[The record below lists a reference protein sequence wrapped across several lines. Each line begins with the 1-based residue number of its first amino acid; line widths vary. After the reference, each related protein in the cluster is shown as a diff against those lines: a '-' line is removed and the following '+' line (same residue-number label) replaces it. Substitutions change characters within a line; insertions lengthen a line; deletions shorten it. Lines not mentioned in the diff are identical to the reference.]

1 MTQTLSQ
8 LEHSEAFIERH
19 IGSSAEQR
27 QELLAAVGARSLS
40 ALIQQI
46 VPADIQLPGP
56 PPVGDAATEHQ
67 ALAELKAIASQNQRY
82 KSYIGMGY
90 SAVLTPPV
98 ILRNMLENPGWYTA
112 YTPYQPEVSQGRLE
126 ALLNFQTVTLDLTG
140 LDLASASLLDEATA
154 AAEAMALAKRASKLK
169 DANRFFVADDVHPQT
184 LDVVRTRAETFGF
197 DVIVDKAEKVL
208 ELDGVFGVLLQQV
221 GTTGELHDYSALLA
235 ELKSRKIITSV
246 AADIMALVLLT
257 APGKQGADVVFGS
270 AQRFGVPMGYGGPH
284 AAFFAC
290 RDEFK
295 RSMPGR
301 IIGVSRDAAGN
312 TALRMAMQTIGM
324 GYSAVLTPPVI
335 LRNMLENPGWYT
347 AYTPYQPEV
356 SQGRLEALLNF
367 QTVTLDLTGL
377 DLASASLLDEAT
389 AAAEAMALAKR
400 ASKLKD
406 ANRFFVADDVH
417 PQTLDVVR
425 TRAETFGFDVIVDKA
440 EKVLELDGVFGVLLQ
455 QVGTTGELHDYS
467 ALLAELKSRK
477 IITSVAADIMALVL
491 LTAPGKQG
499 ADVVFGSAQRFGVP
513 MGYGGPH
520 AAFFACRDEFKRS
533 MPGRIIGVSRDAAGN
548 TALRMAMQTREQ
560 HIRREKANSN
570 ICTSQVLLANIAS
583 LYAVYHGP
591 QGLQRIAGRIHRLTD
606 ILAAGLQKA
615 GLTLRHHTWFDTLTV
630 EVKDK
635 AAVLE
640 RALSFGINLRT
651 DIHGAVGITLD
662 EATSREDV
670 QTLFALLAGDNHG
683 LDIDALDAAVSKNSQ
698 SIPAAMLRQ
707 DPILTHPVFNRYHS
721 ETEMMRY
728 MHRLERK
735 DLALNQAMI
744 PLGSCTMKLNAAAEM
759 IPITWPEFSELH
771 PFCPPEQ
778 AAGYQQMIGQ
788 LSQWLVQLT
797 GYDAVCMQ
805 PNSGAQGEYAGLLAI
820 RRYHESRNEAGRH
833 VCLIPSSAHGTNPAS
848 AQMAGMSVVVVA
860 CDKNGN
866 IDLHDLRVKA
876 EQAGEELSCIMVTY
890 PSTHGVYEETIREVC
905 QIVHQFGGQ
914 VYLDGANM
922 NAQVGITT
930 PGYIGADVSH
940 LNLHKTFCIPHGGG
954 GPGMGPIGVKAH
966 LAPFVPGHSVVQID
980 GVTTQQGAVSAAPFG
995 SASILPIS
1003 WMYIRM
1009 MGAEGLKQASQ
1020 MAILNA
1026 NYIATRLKDAYPI
1039 LYTGRDHRVAHECIL
1054 DIRPLKEETGISEM
1068 DIAKR
1073 LIDFGFHAPTMSFPV
1088 ACTLMVEPTESE
1100 SKVELDRFIDAMLAI
1115 RSEIDRVAKGEWPL
1129 EDNPLVNAPHVQ
1141 AELVNDWQH
1150 PYSRELA
1157 VFPVA
1162 GVRENKYW
1170 PSVKRL
1176 DDVYGD
1182 RNLFCSCVP
1191 MSDYE

>member
-1 MTQTLSQ
+1 MTQNLSQ
-8 LEHSEAFIERH
+8 LEHNDAFIARH
-19 IGSSAEQR
+19 IGSSAEQ
-27 QELLAAVGARSLS
+27 QQQMLATIGASSLKT
-40 ALIQQI
+40 LIQQI
-46 VPADIQLPGP
+46 VPADIQLPSP
-56 PPVGDAATEHQ
+56 PPVGEAATEHQ
-67 ALAELKAIASQNQRY
+67 ALAELKGIASQNQCY

-90 SAVLTPPV
+90 SPVLTPPV

-126 ALLNFQTVTLDLTG
+126 ALLNFQQLTQDLTG

-154 AAEAMALAKRASKLK
+154 AAESMALAKRASKLK

-184 LDVVRTRAETFGF
+184 LDVVLTRAETFGF
-197 DVIVDKAEKVL
+197 EVVIDRAERVL

-235 ELKSRKIITSV
+235 ELKKRKIITSV

-257 APGKQGADVVFGS
+257 APG
-270 AQRFGVPMGYGGPH
+270 
-284 AAFFAC
+284 
-290 RDEFK
+290 
-295 RSMPGR
+295 
-301 IIGVSRDAAGN
+301 N
-312 TALRMAMQTIGM
+312 
-324 GYSAVLTPPVI
+324 
-335 LRNMLENPGWYT
+335 
-347 AYTPYQPEV
+347 
-356 SQGRLEALLNF
+356 
-367 QTVTLDLTGL
+367 
-377 DLASASLLDEAT
+377 
-389 AAAEAMALAKR
+389 
-400 ASKLKD
+400 
-406 ANRFFVADDVH
+406 
-417 PQTLDVVR
+417 
-425 TRAETFGFDVIVDKA
+425 
-440 EKVLELDGVFGVLLQ
+440 
-455 QVGTTGELHDYS
+455 
-467 ALLAELKSRK
+467 
-477 IITSVAADIMALVL
+477 
-491 LTAPGKQG
+491 QG

-591 QGLQRIAGRIHRLTD
+591 QGLQRIAGRIHRMTD
-606 ILAAGLQKA
+606 ILAAGLQQA
-615 GLTLRHHTWFDTLTV
+615 GLTLRFQHWFDTLTV
-630 EVKDK
+630 DVKDK
-635 AAVLE
+635 AAVLA

-662 EATSREDV
+662 ETTSREDI
-670 QTLFALLAGDNHG
+670 QALFSLLVGDNHG
-683 LDIDALDAAVSKNSQ
+683 LDIDQLDAKVSQHSQ
-698 SIPAAMLRQ
+698 SIPASMLRQ
-707 DPILTHPVFNRYHS
+707 DAILTHPVFNRYHS

-759 IPITWPEFSELH
+759 IPITWPEFAELH

-820 RRYHESRNEAGRH
+820 RRYHESRNQASRH
-833 VCLIPSSAHGTNPAS
+833 ICLIPSSAHGTNPAS

-860 CDKNGN
+860 CDKQGN
-866 IDLHDLRVKA
+866 IDLHDLRQK
-876 EQAGEELSCIMVTY
+876 AGEAGDELSCIMVTY

-980 GVTTQQGAVSAAPFG
+980 GMTTQQGAVSAAPFG

-1009 MGAEGLKQASQ
+1009 MGADGLKQASQ
-1020 MAILNA
+1020 VAILNA
-1026 NYIATRLKDAYPI
+1026 NYIATRLKGAYPV
-1039 LYTGRDHRVAHECIL
+1039 LYTGHDGRVAHECIL
-1054 DIRPLKEETGISEM
+1054 DIRPLKEATGISEM

-1088 ACTLMVEPTESE
+1088 AGTLMVEPTESE

-1115 RSEIDRVAKGEWPL
+1115 RAEIEKVAKGEWPL
-1129 EDNPLVNAPHVQ
+1129 EDNPLVNAPHTQ
-1141 AELVNDWQH
+1141 AELVGDWQH

-1157 VFPVA
+1157 VFPIA
-1162 GVRENKYW
+1162 GVLENKYW
-1170 PSVKRL
+1170 PTVKRL

-1191 MSDYE
+1191 ITDYE

>member
-1 MTQTLSQ
+1 
-8 LEHSEAFIERH
+8 
-19 IGSSAEQR
+19 
-27 QELLAAVGARSLS
+27 
-40 ALIQQI
+40 
-46 VPADIQLPGP
+46 
-56 PPVGDAATEHQ
+56 
-67 ALAELKAIASQNQRY
+67 
-82 KSYIGMGY
+82 
-90 SAVLTPPV
+90 
-98 ILRNMLENPGWYTA
+98 
-112 YTPYQPEVSQGRLE
+112 
-126 ALLNFQTVTLDLTG
+126 
-140 LDLASASLLDEATA
+140 LLDEATA

-197 DVIVDKAEKVL
+197 DIIVDKAEKVL
-208 ELDGVFGVLLQQV
+208 ELEGVFGVLLQQV
-221 GTTGELHDYSALLA
+221 GTTGEVHDYTALLG

-246 AADIMALVLLT
+246 AADIMALVLLA

-290 RDEFK
+290 VDEFK

-301 IIGVSRDAAGN
+301 IIGVSRDAAG
-312 TALRMAMQTIGM
+312 
-324 GYSAVLTPPVI
+324 
-335 LRNMLENPGWYT
+335 
-347 AYTPYQPEV
+347 
-356 SQGRLEALLNF
+356 
-367 QTVTLDLTGL
+367 
-377 DLASASLLDEAT
+377 
-389 AAAEAMALAKR
+389 K
-400 ASKLKD
+400 
-406 ANRFFVADDVH
+406 
-417 PQTLDVVR
+417 
-425 TRAETFGFDVIVDKA
+425 
-440 EKVLELDGVFGVLLQ
+440 
-455 QVGTTGELHDYS
+455 
-467 ALLAELKSRK
+467 
-477 IITSVAADIMALVL
+477 
-491 LTAPGKQG
+491 
-499 ADVVFGSAQRFGVP
+499 
-513 MGYGGPH
+513 
-520 AAFFACRDEFKRS
+520 
-533 MPGRIIGVSRDAAGN
+533 

-583 LYAVYHGP
+583 LYAVFHGP
-591 QGLQRIAGRIHRLTD
+591 EGLKRIASRIHRLTD
-606 ILAAGLQKA
+606 ILAAGLKQG
-615 GLTLRHHTWFDTLTV
+615 GLTLRHNTWFDTLTV

-640 RALSFGINLRT
+640 RALSFGLNLRT

-670 QTLFALLAGDNHG
+670 QVLFAALLGDDNG
-683 LDIDALDAAVSKNSQ
+683 LDIDKLDKAASTDSN
-698 SIPAAMLRQ
+698 SIPAAMLRV
-707 DPILTHPVFNRYHS
+707 DPILTHPVFNQYHS

-728 MHRLERK
+728 MHRLEKK

-759 IPITWPEFSELH
+759 IPITWPEFADLH
-771 PFCPPEQ
+771 PFCPTEQ
-778 AAGYQQMIGQ
+778 AGGYQQMIGQ

-820 RRYHESRNEAGRH
+820 RRYHESRNESGRH
-833 VCLIPSSAHGTNPAS
+833 ICLITSSAHGTNPAS
-848 AQMAGMSVVVVA
+848 AQMASMTVVVVA
-860 CDKNGN
+860 CDKQGN
-866 IDLHDLRVKA
+866 IDLSDLREKA
-876 EQAGEELSCIMVTY
+876 AKAGDELSCIMVTY

-905 QIVHQFGGQ
+905 QIVHQYGGQ

-980 GVTTQQGAVSAAPFG
+980 GVLTQNGAVSAAPFG

-1020 MAILNA
+1020 VAILNA
-1026 NYIATRLKDAYPI
+1026 NYIATRLKDAYPV
-1039 LYTGRDHRVAHECIL
+1039 LYTGRDGRVAHECIL
-1054 DIRPLKEETGISEM
+1054 DIRPLKETTGISEM

-1073 LIDFGFHAPTMSFPV
+1073 LIDYGFHAPTMSFPV
-1088 ACTLMVEPTESE
+1088 AGTLMVEPTESE
-1100 SKVELDRFIDAMLAI
+1100 SKVELDRFIDALLAI
-1115 RSEIDRVAKGEWPL
+1115 RSEIDRVAQGEWPL
-1129 EDNPLVNAPHVQ
+1129 ADNPLVNAPHVQ
-1141 AELVNDWQH
+1141 NELVSDWNH
-1150 PYSRELA
+1150 PYTREVA
-1157 VFPVA
+1157 VFPA
-1162 GVRENKYW
+1162 GYDNKYW
-1170 PSVKRL
+1170 PTVKRL

>member
-8 LEHSEAFIERH
+8 LENSEAFIGRH
-19 IGSSAEQR
+19 IGPSSQQQQQMLET
-27 QELLAAVGARSLS
+27 VGADSLN

-46 VPADIQLPGP
+46 VPVDIQLPGP
-56 PPVGDAATEHQ
+56 PAVGDAVTEHQ

-126 ALLNFQTVTLDLTG
+126 ALLNFQQLTLDLTG

-208 ELDGVFGVLLQQV
+208 DLEGVFGVLLQQV
-221 GTTGELHDYSALLA
+221 GTTGEVHDYTALLG
-235 ELKSRKIITSV
+235 ELKSRKIVTSV
-246 AADIMALVLLT
+246 AADIMALVLLA

-301 IIGVSRDAAGN
+301 IIGVSRDAAG
-312 TALRMAMQTIGM
+312 
-324 GYSAVLTPPVI
+324 
-335 LRNMLENPGWYT
+335 
-347 AYTPYQPEV
+347 
-356 SQGRLEALLNF
+356 
-367 QTVTLDLTGL
+367 
-377 DLASASLLDEAT
+377 
-389 AAAEAMALAKR
+389 K
-400 ASKLKD
+400 
-406 ANRFFVADDVH
+406 
-417 PQTLDVVR
+417 
-425 TRAETFGFDVIVDKA
+425 
-440 EKVLELDGVFGVLLQ
+440 
-455 QVGTTGELHDYS
+455 
-467 ALLAELKSRK
+467 
-477 IITSVAADIMALVL
+477 
-491 LTAPGKQG
+491 
-499 ADVVFGSAQRFGVP
+499 
-513 MGYGGPH
+513 
-520 AAFFACRDEFKRS
+520 
-533 MPGRIIGVSRDAAGN
+533 

-583 LYAVYHGP
+583 LYAVFHGP
-591 QGLQRIAGRIHRLTD
+591 EGLKRIASRIHRLTD
-606 ILAAGLQKA
+606 ILASGLKQG
-615 GLTLRHHTWFDTLTV
+615 GLTLRHNTWFDTLTV

-640 RALSFGINLRT
+640 RALSFGLNLRT
-651 DIHGAVGITLD
+651 DIHGAVGVTLD

-670 QTLFALLAGDNHG
+670 QILFAALLGDDNG
-683 LDIDALDAAVSKNSQ
+683 LDIDTLDKAASTDSN
-698 SIPAAMLRQ
+698 SIPAAMLRV
-707 DPILTHPVFNRYHS
+707 DPILTHPVFNQYHS

-728 MHRLERK
+728 MHRLEKK

-759 IPITWPEFSELH
+759 IPITWPEFAELH
-771 PFCPPEQ
+771 PFCPTEQ

-820 RRYHESRNEAGRH
+820 RRYHESRNESSRH
-833 VCLIPSSAHGTNPAS
+833 ICLIPSSAHGTNPAS
-848 AQMAGMSVVVVA
+848 AQMASMTVVVVA
-860 CDKNGN
+860 CDKQGN
-866 IDLHDLRVKA
+866 IDLSDLREKA
-876 EQAGEELSCIMVTY
+876 AKAGDELSCIMVTY

-905 QIVHQFGGQ
+905 QIVHQYGGQ

-980 GVTTQQGAVSAAPFG
+980 GVLTQNGAVSAAPFG

-1020 MAILNA
+1020 VAILNA
-1026 NYIATRLKDAYPI
+1026 NYIATRLKDAYPV
-1039 LYTGRDHRVAHECIL
+1039 LYTGRDGRVAHECIL
-1054 DIRPLKEETGISEM
+1054 DIRPLKETVGISEM

-1073 LIDFGFHAPTMSFPV
+1073 LIDYGFHAPTMSFPV
-1088 ACTLMVEPTESE
+1088 AGTLMVEPTESE
-1100 SKVELDRFIDAMLAI
+1100 SKVELDRFIDALLAI

-1129 EDNPLVNAPHVQ
+1129 ADNPLVNAPHVQ
-1141 AELVNDWQH
+1141 NELVNEWNH
-1150 PYSRELA
+1150 PYTREVA
-1157 VFPVA
+1157 VFPA
-1162 GVRENKYW
+1162 GDENKYW
-1170 PSVKRL
+1170 PTVKRL